1 MNVLSLKF
9 ILVGNSSVGK
19 TSIVDK
25 YTENIFRDIHQSTM
39 GVDYKIKIFEMKGF
53 KIRMNILDTA
63 GQERYKSLAKIHF
76 RNCNGI
82 FLVFDLTCKQSFE
95 DLEFW
100 LNEIKSTIDV
110 ENTKILIIGNKSDL
124 KDIREV
130 SDNDISE
137 FVEKNKLKVVQ
148 TSAKNG
154 DKVKEAFEAMID
166 LVIENQSEE
175 EIYKNYCNNYNKK
188 KLLKNNKN
196 NVHNSNAQCC

>member
-1 MNVLSLKF
+1 MNVLSLRF

>member
-1 MNVLSLKF
+1 MNVLSLRF

-110 ENTKILIIGNKSDL
+110 ENTKILIIGNKIDL
-124 KDIREV
+124 KDIR
-130 SDNDISE
+130 
-137 FVEKNKLKVVQ
+137 
-148 TSAKNG
+148 
-154 DKVKEAFEAMID
+154 
-166 LVIENQSEE
+166 
-175 EIYKNYCNNYNKK
+175 
-188 KLLKNNKN
+188 
-196 NVHNSNAQCC
+196 

>member
-1 MNVLSLKF
+1 MNVLSLRF

-137 FVEKNKLKVVQ
+137 FVEKNKLKAVQ

-154 DKVKEAFEAMID
+154 DKIKEAFEAMID

>member
-1 MNVLSLKF
+1 MNVLSLRF

-100 LNEIKSTIDV
+100 LNEIKSSIDV

>member
-1 MNVLSLKF
+1 
-9 ILVGNSSVGK
+9 
-19 TSIVDK
+19 
-25 YTENIFRDIHQSTM
+25 M

-100 LNEIKSTIDV
+100 LNEIKSSIDV

>member
-1 MNVLSLKF
+1 MNVLSLRF

-100 LNEIKSTIDV
+100 LNEIKSSIDV

-130 SDNDISE
+130 SENDISE

>member
-1 MNVLSLKF
+1 MNVLSLRF

-196 NVHNSNAQCC
+196 NVHNSNAQFF

>member
-1 MNVLSLKF
+1 MNVLSLRF

-100 LNEIKSTIDV
+100 LNEIKSSIDV

-137 FVEKNKLKVVQ
+137 FVEKNKLKAVQ

-154 DKVKEAFEAMID
+154 DKIKEAFEAMID